1 MVSCKELSCY
11 DDGCWSLCMMMTD
24 WCQVIPDS
32 STVVVLVVVLM
43 VEGSG
48 EERRMEEDMMTLE

>member
-1 MVSCKELSCY
+1 
-11 DDGCWSLCMMMTD
+11 MMMTD

-43 VEGSG
+43 VVLMVEVGSG
-48 EERRMEEDMMTLE
+48 EERRMEKDMMTLE